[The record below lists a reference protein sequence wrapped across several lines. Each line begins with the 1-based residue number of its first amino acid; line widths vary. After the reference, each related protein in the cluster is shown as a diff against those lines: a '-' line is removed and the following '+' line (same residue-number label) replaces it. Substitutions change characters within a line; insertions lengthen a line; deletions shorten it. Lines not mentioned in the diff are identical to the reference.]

1 MRNAAGILL
10 MIAAMSPGLGA
21 EPSPVRVTTDTLEYC
36 GVLAQRLHSLPASR
50 EEPALT
56 LGADGQRLCANG
68 HVRTGVAKLRRAL
81 RAAQSA
87 QVNLPAQTSQL
98 SGR

>member
-10 MIAAMSPGLGA
+10 IVAATAPGVGA

-36 GVLAQRLHSLPASR
+36 SVLAERLHALPSSR
-50 EEPALT
+50 EEPALS
-56 LGADGQRLCANG
+56 LGTDGQRLCANG

-81 RAAQSA
+81 RAAQSTPVA
-87 QVNLPAQTSQL
+87 TASQTSQL

>member
-10 MIAAMSPGLGA
+10 MIAAVSHGVGA

-36 GVLAQRLHSLPASR
+36 GALAQRLQSLPTAR

-56 LGADGQRLCANG
+56 LGADGQRLCASG

-87 QVNLPAQTSQL
+87 AVSTPLQPSQL

>member
-10 MIAAMSPGLGA
+10 IVAAIAPGAGA

-36 GVLAQRLHSLPASR
+36 GVLTQRLHSIPASR
-50 EEPALT
+50 EEPALS
-56 LGADGQRLCANG
+56 LGTDGQRLCASG

-87 QVNLPAQTSQL
+87 QVITPPQSSQL